1 METIKK
7 VQNWMLGG
15 HILMLVFGL
24 AGILLVLPNPDFIL
38 NLSEIGKKA
47 FAWSMAG
54 GGTVYMILGTIA
66 TAIYAYR
73 TIGTWH
79 WLSFTIPAIGIS
91 LGSELLGTGTGF
103 PFGHYHYLGGLGLK
117 IAERVPF
124 TIPLSWFYVG
134 FSGYI
139 IALVGLKKAGL
150 SRRLREI
157 GAIALGAIILT
168 SWDFALDPAMSQTSV
183 PFWIWE
189 QPGEFFGMP
198 LQNFAG
204 WLGTGILFMSVA
216 TLLWRVK
223 PLTLPS
229 PQELGLPLAVYI
241 SNFAFGA
248 IISLE
253 AGIYLPVFLGTILG
267 VVPITIL
274 YFMAKIQ
281 GMDEAELENSIDPLQ
296 KEDNPELAGALRK

>member
-1 METIKK
+1 
-7 VQNWMLGG
+7 
-15 HILMLVFGL
+15 MLVFGL
-24 AGILLVLPNPDFIL
+24 AGLLIVLPNPDLIL
-38 NLSEIGKKA
+38 NLSAIGKKA

-54 GGTVYMILGTIA
+54 GGAVYMILGTVA
-66 TAIYAYR
+66 VAIFAYR

-79 WLSFTIPAIGIS
+79 WLTFMIPAVGIS

-103 PFGHYHYLGGLGLK
+103 PFGHYHYLGGLGIK

-150 SRRLREI
+150 NKWLSEI

-168 SWDFALDPAMSQTSV
+168 SWDFALDPAMSQTAV

-189 QPGEFFGMP
+189 QPGAFFGMP
-198 LQNFAG
+198 YQNFAG
-204 WLGTGILFMSVA
+204 WLATGTIFMSVA
-216 TLLWRVK
+216 TLLWKVK
-223 PLTLPS
+223 PLTLPES
-229 PQELGLPLAVYI
+229 QELGLPLAVYF

-253 AGIYLPVFLGTILG
+253 AGIYLPVFLGTLLG

-281 GMDEAELENSIDPLQ
+281 GVENSIEPLPE
-296 KEDNPELAGALRK
+296 EDNPKLAGALRK